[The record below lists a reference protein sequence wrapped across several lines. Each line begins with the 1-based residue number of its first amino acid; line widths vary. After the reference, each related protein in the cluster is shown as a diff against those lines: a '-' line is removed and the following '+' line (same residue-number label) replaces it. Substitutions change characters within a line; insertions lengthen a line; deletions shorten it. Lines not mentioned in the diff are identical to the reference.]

1 MGGYDFSKLQAEINQ
16 RDQDAIEEM
25 NAIVPGWQEMEE
37 DEIKA
42 RMLDKLNEMFDLWHY
57 VTDLGLKGKE
67 IS

>member
-25 NAIVPGWQEMEE
+25 NAIVPGWQEMEP

-42 RMLDKLNEMFDLWHY
+42 RVLDKLDEIFDLMNY
-57 VTDLGLKGKE
+57 LKDLKTRKE

>member
-1 MGGYDFSKLQAEINQ
+1 MDFDKLEKEIQ
-16 RDQDAIEEM
+16 QQDKDAIDEM
-25 NAIVPGWQEMEE
+25 NKLVPGWQEMEE